1 MAERVELPQGTLE
14 TLILKTLTWG
24 TMHGFGIGR
33 WIEQASGESLTIEEG
48 SLYPALHRME
58 KRGWIEA
65 EWRQTENNRRGKY
78 YALTAAGRALNQWLF
93 DETGVRMIYGY
104 VLADNA
110 PALMMNRQ
118 LGFGGWTRHPLTRE
132 ERNGEVHLAIGEAGA
147 PSPDGAYCYKIV
159 LERPASAQAA

>member
-1 MAERVELPQGTLE
+1 MAERVDLPQGTLE

-33 WIEQASGESLTIEEG
+33 WIEQASGDSLTIEEG

-78 YALTAAGRALNQWLF
+78 YSLTAEGR
-93 DETGVRMIYGY
+93 
-104 VLADNA
+104 
-110 PALMMNRQ
+110 RQ
-118 LGFGGWTRHPLTRE
+118 LKAQSESWLTIVRSVG
-132 ERNGEVHLAIGEAGA
+132 R
-147 PSPDGAYCYKIV
+147 V
-159 LERPASAQAA
+159 LETSKQPS